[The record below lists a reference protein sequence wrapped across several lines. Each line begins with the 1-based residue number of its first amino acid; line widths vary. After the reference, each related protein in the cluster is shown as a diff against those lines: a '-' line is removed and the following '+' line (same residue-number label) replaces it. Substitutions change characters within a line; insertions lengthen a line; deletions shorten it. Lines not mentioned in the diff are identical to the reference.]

1 MDFEAYPEKQT
12 EGFNQPETFEKS
24 QDVESRILFLERRVE
39 RILAELE
46 KIREKPNVEQIIVDF
61 LEDLEKI
68 KKEWKKEEEKINFI
82 KGFIEEFDRKIEEIR
97 KIDIKGFEEKV
108 EMLNQALKKLEEQKK
123 MIEGVYDTIFST
135 TKPLNERITVIEN
148 EIKNLE
154 AKSLEIKEFD
164 PYKINELENRM
175 NSLEE
180 DVRKLGSTL
189 SLASSI
195 ESKELEK
202 RVEVLEKK
210 VSGIE
215 LGLSSFT
222 SEETKS
228 GAPPEE
234 IVKNFSTLNSRMDEI
249 EKKIKLLEE
258 SFEKSLNEIKSSFQ
272 AVKEAKKAELFSLV
286 EEMSKKISNLEEKIE
301 AKKKAVPI
309 VIE

>member
-1 MDFEAYPEKQT
+1 
-12 EGFNQPETFEKS
+12 
-24 QDVESRILFLERRVE
+24 
-39 RILAELE
+39 
-46 KIREKPNVEQIIVDF
+46 
-61 LEDLEKI
+61 
-68 KKEWKKEEEKINFI
+68 
-82 KGFIEEFDRKIEEIR
+82 
-97 KIDIKGFEEKV
+97 IDIKVFEEKV
-108 EMLNQALKKLEEQKK
+108 EMLNQDLKKLEEQKK